1 VKTILYL
8 YAGLEIGLGD
18 IMQIKARE
26 TCRVCGSSKLIPIL
40 SLGDQFVT
48 NFVEDPDRDSPRGP
62 LELVLCNVKDGGCG
76 LLQLKHTIER
86 DVLYKKYW
94 YKSGIST
101 TMVKALADIASSA
114 ERLIKLS
121 SEDLVVDIGSNDGT
135 LLRQFKTP
143 GLITV
148 GFEPS
153 NLWKLGIEGTSRII
167 NDYFNY
173 ETFRR
178 EFGNKKAKL
187 ITSIAMFY
195 DLEDPNTFVE
205 DVKKCLDEAGLW
217 VIQMN
222 YLGLMLENNT
232 FDNICHEHLEYYSL
246 LSISN
251 LLNRHDMEAFDVE
264 LNDVNGGSFRIY
276 IRHKGGKIK
285 SFPGAEE
292 RLRTLKAYEEKM
304 GFDNNRAYDKFAKRI
319 EKTKSDVMDFLNQE
333 VKKGKK
339 IFIYGASTRGL
350 VVLQYFGVDK
360 ELIKAAVDKNPEKWG
375 KYIVGTGIPIMSVEE
390 YRKKKPDYLFVLP
403 YHFIEE
409 IKDQERNFLEKG
421 GKMIVAIPR
430 FRIITKSNG

>member
-1 VKTILYL
+1 MYV
-8 YAGLEIGLGD
+8 
-18 IMQIKARE
+18 KARE
-26 TCRVCGSSKLIPIL
+26 TCRVCGSSKLTTIL

-48 NFVEDPDRDSPRGP
+48 NFVEESMKDHVKGT

-76 LLQLKHTIER
+76 LLQLRHTLNR
-86 DVLYKKYW
+86 DILYRKYW

-101 TMVKALADIASSA
+101 TMVKALADIVSSA
-114 ERLIKLS
+114 EKLVKLS
-121 SEDLVVDIGSNDGT
+121 PGDLVVDIGSNDGT
-135 LLRQFKTP
+135 LLRQFETS
-143 GLITV
+143 GLVTV

-153 NLWKLGIEGTSRII
+153 NLWELGIEGISRII
-167 NDYFNY
+167 NDYFSY

-205 DVKKCLDEAGLW
+205 DVKKCLDEDGLW

-246 LSISN
+246 LSLSN
-251 LLNRHDMEAFDVE
+251 LLNRHNMEAFDVE

-285 SFPGAEE
+285 SFLGAEE
-292 RLRTLKAYEEKM
+292 RLRRLKAHEEKM
-304 GFDNNRAYDKFAKRI
+304 GFDNNRAYDKFVKRI

-333 VKKGKK
+333 VKEGKK

-350 VVLQYFGVDK
+350 VVLQYFGIDK
-360 ELIKAAVDKNPEKWG
+360 ELIKAAVDKNPDKWG

-390 YRKKKPDYLFVLP
+390 YRKEKPDYLFVLP

-409 IKDQERNFLEKG
+409 IGDQERNFLGKG
-421 GKMIVAIPR
+421 GKMIVVIPK
-430 FRIITKSNG
+430 FRIITKPDG

>member
-1 VKTILYL
+1 MYV
-8 YAGLEIGLGD
+8 
-18 IMQIKARE
+18 KARE
-26 TCRVCGSSKLIPIL
+26 TCRVCGSSKLTTIL

-48 NFVEDPDRDSPRGP
+48 NFVEESMKDHVKGT

-76 LLQLKHTIER
+76 LLQLRHTLNR
-86 DVLYKKYW
+86 DILYRKYW

-101 TMVKALADIASSA
+101 TMVKALADIVSSA
-114 ERLIKLS
+114 EKLVKLS
-121 SEDLVVDIGSNDGT
+121 PGDLVVDIGSNDGT
-135 LLRQFKTP
+135 LLRQFKTS
-143 GLITV
+143 GLVTV

-153 NLWKLGIEGTSRII
+153 NLWELGIEGISRII
-167 NDYFNY
+167 NDYFSY

-205 DVKKCLDEAGLW
+205 DVKKCLDEDGLW

-246 LSISN
+246 LSLSN
-251 LLNRHDMEAFDVE
+251 LLNRHNMEAFDVE

-292 RLRTLKAYEEKM
+292 RLRRLKAYEEKM
-304 GFDNNRAYDKFAKRI
+304 GFDNNRAYDKFVKRI

-333 VKKGKK
+333 VKEGKR

-350 VVLQYFGVDK
+350 VVLQYFGIDK
-360 ELIKAAVDKNPEKWG
+360 ELIKAAVDKNPDKWG

-390 YRKKKPDYLFVLP
+390 YRKEKPDYLFVLP

-421 GKMIVAIPR
+421 GKMIVVIPK
-430 FRIITKSNG
+430 FRIITKPDG

>member
-1 VKTILYL
+1 MYV
-8 YAGLEIGLGD
+8 
-18 IMQIKARE
+18 KARE
-26 TCRVCGSSKLIPIL
+26 TCRVCGSSKLTTIL

-48 NFVEDPDRDSPRGP
+48 NFVEEPNRDYVKGP

-76 LLQLKHTIER
+76 LLQLRHTLNR
-86 DVLYKKYW
+86 DILYRKYW

-101 TMVKALADIASSA
+101 TMVKALADIVSSA
-114 ERLIKLS
+114 EKLVKLS
-121 SEDLVVDIGSNDGT
+121 SGDLVVDIGSNDGT
-135 LLRQFKTP
+135 LLRQFKTS

-153 NLWKLGIEGTSRII
+153 NLWKLGIEGTSKII

-178 EFGNKKAKL
+178 EFGNKKAKV

-205 DVKKCLDEAGLW
+205 DVKKCLDEDGLW

-246 LSISN
+246 LSLSN
-251 LLNRHDMEAFDVE
+251 LLDRHNMEAFDVE

-276 IRHKGGKIK
+276 VRHRGRNIEG
-285 SFPGAEE
+285 FPGAKE
-292 RLRTLKAYEEKM
+292 RLKKQKDYEEKM
-304 GFDNNRAYDKFAKRI
+304 GFGNSKVYDKFAEQI
-319 EKTKSDVMDFLNQE
+319 ERTKNDLVAFLNQE

-350 VVLQYFGVDK
+350 VVLQYAGIDK
-360 ELIKAAVDKNPEKWG
+360 RLIKAAVDMNPDKWG
-375 KYIVGTGIPIMSVEE
+375 KYIVGTGIPIMSVEK
-390 YRKKKPDYLFVLP
+390 YRQEKPDYLFVLP

-409 IKDQERNFLEKG
+409 IKDQEKDFLEKG
-421 GKMIVAIPR
+421 GKMIVAIPK
-430 FRIITKSNG
+430 FRIITNTKG